1 MKIYYGIKDNYTD
14 VTEIVYNKCIKDNY
28 ISITGDDQK
37 RNELFTDVIP
47 NVRKH
52 ILIVGDKTLKYDLY
66 EEIYIPLPDESSKE
80 EAQTEP
86 DIIILIIDANS
97 DNYNRMRY
105 IWRKYMNTNNKIK
118 SYFIKAEEDERNFI
132 SLDTIYWK
140 GKETFEN
147 IIFKTI
153 YAMKK
158 ILSEYP
164 NVKYIFRTNLSS
176 FVDFE
181 LLLKYIDTAP
191 RTKMYGGVIGH
202 YNSHDKPEWSNKF
215 VSGSGMLLSM
225 DVVKCIIETFEKPDF
240 KIDHPIDDVIIGK
253 ALEDKIKIT
262 HINRHDEF
270 IESNIFSIANDK
282 YTSKCIESAKKS
294 GTYHYRCRHVEESF
308 TVFIQAI
315 LYNKIYL

>member
-1 MKIYYGIKDNYTD
+1 M
-14 VTEIVYNKCIKDNY
+14 
-28 ISITGDDQK
+28 
-37 RNELFTDVIP
+37 
-47 NVRKH
+47 
-52 ILIVGDKTLKYDLY
+52 
-66 EEIYIPLPDESSKE
+66 EEV
-80 EAQTEP
+80 
-86 DIIILIIDANS
+86 DIILLIIDANS
-97 DNYNRMRY
+97 DNYDKMRQ

-118 SYFIKAEEDERNFI
+118 SYFIKAEESEKNFI
-132 SLDTIYWK
+132 SPDTIYWK

-225 DVVKCIIETFEKPDF
+225 DVVKCIIETFEHPDF
-240 KIDHPIDDVIIGK
+240 KINHPLDDVIIGR
-253 ALEDKIKIT
+253 ALKNKIECT
-262 HINRHDEF
+262 YINRHDKF
-270 IESNIFSIANDK
+270 IESNISSILNDD
-282 YTSKCIESAKKS
+282 YILKCIESAKKS
-294 GTYHYRCRHVEESF
+294 GTYHYRCKNNDDKNTPVILS
-308 TVFIQAI
+308 I